1 MGCFAAILVGWYGAR
16 WGMKKWKARRDAN
29 AAILLEDNEDDVTQT
44 PVA

>member
-1 MGCFAAILVGWYGAR
+1 
-16 WGMKKWKARRDAN
+16 MKKWKARRDAN